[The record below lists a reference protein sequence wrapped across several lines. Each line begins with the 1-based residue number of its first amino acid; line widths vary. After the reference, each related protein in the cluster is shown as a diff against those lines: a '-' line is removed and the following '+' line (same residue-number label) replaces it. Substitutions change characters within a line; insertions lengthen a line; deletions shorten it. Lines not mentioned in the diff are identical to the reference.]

1 MNASNKTRTTLSM
14 LGGSVLVAATLL
26 VAVGCNKDEPP
37 PPLPAA
43 KPSAAPV
50 AAPLKIQDED
60 AGKPKEEPK
69 GKGGPG
75 KPAPSLAA
83 CCAALRQNA
92 ESAPPPTG
100 DYMKQ
105 AAAMCDAMA
114 ASGANKQTL
123 VAAIQ
128 GALRG
133 ASMPAGCR

>member
-1 MNASNKTRTTLSM
+1 MNASNKTRTLGSM
-14 LGGSVLVAATLL
+14 LVAATLL

-43 KPSAAPV
+43 KPAAAPAV
-50 AAPLKIQDED
+50 APLVIKDED

-75 KPAPSLAA
+75 KPAASLAA

-114 ASGANKQTL
+114 ASGANKATL
-123 VAAIQ
+123 VAAIT